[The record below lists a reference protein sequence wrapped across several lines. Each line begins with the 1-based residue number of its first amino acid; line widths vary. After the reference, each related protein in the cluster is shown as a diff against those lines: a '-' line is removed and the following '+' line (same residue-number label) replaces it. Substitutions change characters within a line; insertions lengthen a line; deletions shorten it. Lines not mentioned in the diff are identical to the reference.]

1 MCIRDRANVASK
13 EDVLEAISQMSVM
26 DLVELIS
33 EMEEKFGVTAAAP
46 VAAAAAAPVAGDSAE
61 AAEEQS
67 EFEVILSAAGENK
80 IASIKA
86 VRAITGLGLKDAK
99 DLVEGAPKSLKDSV
113 SKDEAEEIKKQLEEA
128 GASVELK

>member
-1 MCIRDRANVASK
+1 MAKANVASK

-46 VAAAAAAPVAGDSAE
+46 VAVAAAPAAGDSAE
-61 AAEEQS
+61 AAGEEQT
-67 EFEVILSAAGENK
+67 EFEIVLTAAGDNK
-80 IASIKA
+80 IAVIKA
-86 VRAITGLGLKDAK
+86 VRSITGLGLKDAK
-99 DLVEGAPKSLKDSV
+99 DLVEGAPKPLKDSV
-113 SKDEAEEIKKQLEEA
+113 SKDEAEEMKKQLEEA